1 MASTRSPFQTL
12 PMVVVC
18 KVVEY
23 LEGRRRNSFNPDI
36 DEHNKTKSILTP
48 LLFVSE
54 RWRIA
59 ALDSICDNCKF
70 DFDTSRESV
79 EVSYPAWP
87 ADFSYPRFRKN
98 NLVKQ
103 VVVAAEFWADLYT
116 GKFCQV
122 IARPQYESLIFSTAA
137 TLILNL
143 SGSIIESSKP
153 SSSRYSY
160 NVPSDVDIQ
169 KTAASIV
176 ESLLHLTP
184 ALVGITVS
192 VIPDQ
197 VTHRDY
203 RGHYNQQ
210 TDFGDLY
217 GKIVSELCRG
227 SAKSLQ
233 VFSKRN
239 DPPISFGLSAISG
252 LTSIT
257 HGVAISCEPFSKLAY
272 LNAPTLKALDMKL
285 ATEIEW
291 TKMIYGGT
299 TAPACFT
306 SLASLTLAIP
316 SVAYSVNWAVVED
329 IAPFPVLSTL
339 AISGGYPFDDDLLFR
354 ENGGTMKC
362 LSIPFSAL
370 ARNVLGRFG
379 VLKRSGVTQMTRVCI
394 GEVTDLDNEFM
405 ARRTVIPIKQQMH
418 RILEVALALKLRNDT
433 SDFQM
438 FYAVHNA
445 PSTATLRCLEFGNIS
460 VDTSYII
467 RIVSAIPSLVS
478 LTCVVGGLG
487 ITIESIVAS
496 KRPSRLHTKYYP
508 LGANFRRLAIPY
520 TAGTSAEQAA
530 YAAMYIAILCPSFTH
545 LDISPKLRN
554 PFSRE
559 IAWAAFNCPFE
570 AYADTLRRLIYRM

>member
-1 MASTRSPFQTL
+1 
-12 PMVVVC
+12 MVVVC

-70 DFDTSRESV
+70 DFDASRESV

-103 VVVAAEFWADLYT
+103 VVVAAAFWADLYT

-122 IARPQYESLIFSTAA
+122 IARPQYESLIFSSAT

-143 SGSIIESSKP
+143 SDSIIESSKP
-153 SSSRYSY
+153 IRSGYSY
-160 NVPSDVDIQ
+160 DELSDADIQ
-169 KTAASIV
+169 STAVSIV
-176 ESLLHLTP
+176 DSLLHLTP

-192 VIPDQ
+192 VLPDQ
-197 VTHRDY
+197 EPQRDY
-203 RGHYNQQ
+203 RGQFNFREHHNQE
-210 TDFGDLY
+210 TGFGGLY
-217 GKIVSELCRG
+217 GKIMSELCRG
-227 SAKSLQ
+227 SAKCLQ
-233 VFSKRN
+233 VFSQRN
-239 DPPISFGLSAISG
+239 NPPLSFGLNAISG

-257 HGVAISCEPFSKLAY
+257 QGVAISCEPFSKLAY
-272 LNAPTLKALDMKL
+272 LNAPTLKELDMRL

-291 TKMIYGGT
+291 SMLIYGGT

-306 SLASLTLAIP
+306 SLASLTLDIP
-316 SVAYSVNWAVVED
+316 SVAYSVNWAVIED

-394 GEVTDLDNEFM
+394 GEVTGLDNEFM

-418 RILEVALALKLRNDT
+418 RILEVALALKLWNDT
-433 SDFQM
+433 SDLRM

-460 VDTSYII
+460 VDTGYII

-487 ITIESIVAS
+487 IAIESIVAS

-508 LGANFRRLAIPY
+508 LGANFRKLAIPY
-520 TAGTSAEQAA
+520 TASTSAEQAA